1 MKRLLA
7 LTLLLAIIVMLVP
20 SFASAEQKEEKA
32 WEDKGLVER
41 FIYGMKKLFDG
52 EKKEKKKGYA
62 QKSESGE
69 AGDLMIDNLIP
80 QDKAK
85 KKVGKIT
92 VMPNQYSP
100 SRYQLDLWVKKGYWI
115 DDAAIEGAASTWH
128 GFNNGL
134 WSLNV
139 SSCYVIYWM
148 MDEFQKNNV
157 VAEKA
162 DDVEEGIQTLA
173 GFTNGTW
180 RQGVGIWG
188 MLLPIMLML
197 AAGYIGWKAMGQND
211 EMSAKSAAFKS
222 ILVILFSFA
231 YFTYA
236 SAVITTPVNIV
247 MGIRNA
253 TMALGASAMKGE
265 IVTPAEAVA
274 ASTNN
279 LHKIMIDNDWRM
291 LQWGSTDVDD
301 VRVKAILDHPQS
313 SEIRKRAVELEAT
326 PVKEGGMGNKN
337 MTMEASFI
345 RTFFIGGSIVKNVFI
360 GIVVSILALAGYIF
374 QLLYL
379 FLALLGPLALIWA
392 VNPKMIHSA
401 EKWAAEGLGALMMIF
416 AIGVVL
422 AVYFLASDLLYR
434 MYEED
439 GYIMIVISQLCLIAL
454 LIWKRSVIFNLATS
468 PAMSLVGKVGEAET
482 VDRMLNMASRYLRMK
497 RWNDRRRDRRGNRG
511 RKHRDDSMSIE
522 PDVDINGNVR
532 ESRPSLQEGQS
543 EMEAGQEQ
551 VAATQLN
558 SERPSLKNG
567 ENSEKD
573 GKSELERHAEEEADY
588 HEQARRQE
596 RLEKLEKETDAG
608 EPIRPDEQEQRSRS
622 SLPAGQQETDSEE
635 QIPSDVRSS
644 RPSLYSMDE
653 GEKK

>member
-7 LTLLLAIIVMLVP
+7 LTLLLTIIVMLVP
-20 SFASAEQKEEKA
+20 SDALAEPEEKA

-41 FIYGMKKLFDG
+41 FIHGMKKLFGG
-52 EKKEKKKGYA
+52 EKKEKKKKGYA

-80 QDKAK
+80 KDKSQ

-211 EMSAKSAAFKS
+211 EMTAKSAAFKS

-313 SEIRKRAVELEAT
+313 SEIRKKAVELEAK
-326 PVKEGGMGNKN
+326 PVEEGGLGNKN

-422 AVYFLASDLLYR
+422 AVYFLASDLLYQ

-497 RWNDRRRDRRGNRG
+497 RWNDRRRDHRGNRG

-558 SERPSLKNG
+558 SERPSLKEENADRQIREGAEVLTSDEPSTAPKSSLKEG
-567 ENSEKD
+567 EESD
-573 GKSELERHAEEEADY
+573 G
-588 HEQARRQE
+588 
-596 RLEKLEKETDAG
+596 G
-608 EPIRPDEQEQRSRS
+608 EPIRPDEQEQRPRS
-622 SLPAGQQETDSEE
+622 SLPAEQQETDSEE

>member
-1 MKRLLA
+1 MKRLFA
-7 LTLLLAIIVMLVP
+7 LTLLLTVSMMLVP
-20 SFASAEQKEEKA
+20 SFASAEPKEEKA

-41 FIYGMKKLFDG
+41 FIYGMKKLFDD

-162 DDVEEGIQTLA
+162 DDVEAGIQTMA
-173 GFTNGTW
+173 GFTNGAW

-211 EMSAKSAAFKS
+211 EMTAKSAAFKS
-222 ILVILFSFA
+222 ILVILFSFT

-236 SAVITTPVNIV
+236 SSVITTPVNIV

-265 IVTPAEAVA
+265 VVTPAEAVA

-313 SEIRKRAVELEAT
+313 SEIRKKAVELEAK
-326 PVKEGGMGNKN
+326 PVKDGGLGNKN
-337 MTMEASFI
+337 MTMQASFI
-345 RTFFIGGSIVKNVFI
+345 RTFFIGGSMLKNVFI

-434 MYEED
+434 MYEAD
-439 GYIMIVISQLCLIAL
+439 GYIMIIISQLCLIAL

-497 RWNDRRRDRRGNRG
+497 RWNDRRKDRRENRG
-511 RKHRDDSMSIE
+511 RKHQDDSLSIE
-522 PDVDINGNVR
+522 PDVDINGNAR
-532 ESRPSLQEGQS
+532 ESRPSLHEGQT

-551 VAATQLN
+551 VATTQSN
-558 SERPSLKNG
+558 SERPSLKE
-567 ENSEKD
+567 ENTDSQVRED
-573 GKSELERHAEEEADY
+573 AETLTSDEPSTAPKSSLKEEESDG
-588 HEQARRQE
+588 
-596 RLEKLEKETDAG
+596 G
-608 EPIRPDEQEQRSRS
+608 EPIRPDDQTQRPQA
-622 SLPAGQQETDSEE
+622 SLPREQETDSEE

-644 RPSLYSMDE
+644 RPSLYSLDE